1 MFTFSITLRLPIASW
16 SEARSLPSSQPC
28 NEERRHLLN
37 LLQNQLKIDQ
47 LSFLF
52 EVRPHVYT
60 CDIRHHILCFVFF
73 PTNKCQSPEEMQI
86 LTYSDRVDYK
96 NIKRGKKTRR
106 KECGQ
111 GECFPSIASA
121 IRSSCLLLFTFFF
134 PSAFL
139 HQVVSLYCNNKLS
152 SFLNSKEHFKEHPN
166 KLCCLKPSSGLFL
179 CSESNASY
187 FIMLAHII
195 RGGCW
200 RQGSRG

>member
-96 NIKRGKKTRR
+96 NMKRGKKTRR
-106 KECGQ
+106 VRVGRVFSQHCQCHQKQLPAPFYIFFSFCV
-111 GECFPSIASA
+111 
-121 IRSSCLLLFTFFF
+121 FT
-134 PSAFL
+134 S
-139 HQVVSLYCNNKLS
+139 S
-152 SFLNSKEHFKEHPN
+152 SFSL
-166 KLCCLKPSSGLFL
+166 L
-179 CSESNASY
+179 
-187 FIMLAHII
+187 
-195 RGGCW
+195 
-200 RQGSRG
+200 Q

>member
-60 CDIRHHILCFVFF
+60 CDIRHHVLCFVFF
-73 PTNKCQSPEEMQI
+73 PHQQMPKSRRDANTH
-86 LTYSDRVDYK
+86 YSDRVDYK
-96 NIKRGKKTRR
+96 NMKRGKKTKR

-134 PSAFL
+134 LLRFYIKYFL
-139 HQVVSLYCNNKLS
+139 FIAIINFPLS
-152 SFLNSKEHFKEHPN
+152 
-166 KLCCLKPSSGLFL
+166 
-179 CSESNASY
+179 
-187 FIMLAHII
+187 
-195 RGGCW
+195 
-200 RQGSRG
+200 

>member
-60 CDIRHHILCFVFF
+60 CDIRHHVLCFVFF
-73 PTNKCQSPEEMQI
+73 PHQQMPKSRRDANTHLLRQSRLQKYEE
-86 LTYSDRVDYK
+86 
-96 NIKRGKKTRR
+96 GKKNKKKRVR
-106 KECGQ
+106 VGRVFSQHCQCHQKQ
-111 GECFPSIASA
+111 LPAPFYI
-121 IRSSCLLLFTFFF
+121 FF

-139 HQVVSLYCNNKLS
+139 HQVLSLYCNNKLS

-195 RGGCW
+195 RGGRW
-200 RQGSRG
+200 WQGSRG